1 MTAVEV
7 NAGGAVVKLRRPWVV
22 GALSLI
28 PFYWV
33 FWYYAVNR
41 EMRDF
46 GRSRSD
52 AALGESKPGLS
63 VVAVTAGSLVVIP
76 WIVSVWRAV
85 KRIEAC
91 ERIAGSRPESSA
103 LILCLLIGASLISW
117 VGVFVGTGAL
127 ALILTY
133 SGIPAAMVASALMQ
147 RRLTRVWAGVERPLT
162 AE

>member
-46 GRSRSD
+46 GRARGD
-52 AALGESKPGLS
+52 AALGESRPGLS
-63 VVAVTAGSLVVIP
+63 VVAVTAGSLVVVP

-85 KRIEAC
+85 RRIEAC

-103 LILCLLIGASLISW
+103 LVLCLLVGASLIGW
-117 VGVFVGTGAL
+117 VGVFLGHGAV

-133 SGIPAAMVASALMQ
+133 SGIPLGIAATVLMQ
-147 RRLTRVWAGVERPLT
+147 QRLTRLWAAG
-162 AE
+162 

>member
-46 GRSRSD
+46 GRARGD
-52 AALGESKPGLS
+52 AALGESRPGLS

-76 WIVSVWRAV
+76 WIVSVWHAV
-85 KRIEAC
+85 RRIEAC
-91 ERIAGSRPESSA
+91 ERLAGSRPESSA
-103 LILCLLIGASLISW
+103 LVLCLLVGASLIGW
-117 VGVFVGTGAL
+117 VGVFLGHGAV

-133 SGIPAAMVASALMQ
+133 SGIPLGIAATVLMQ
-147 RRLTRVWAGVERPLT
+147 QRLTRLWAAG
-162 AE
+162 

>member
-46 GRSRSD
+46 GRARGN

-63 VVAVTAGSLVVIP
+63 VVAVRSAGRDRAGSWIYRSAGRGADRGVRAHRLV
-76 WIVSVWRAV
+76 
-85 KRIEAC
+85 
-91 ERIAGSRPESSA
+91 
-103 LILCLLIGASLISW
+103 
-117 VGVFVGTGAL
+117 
-127 ALILTY
+127 
-133 SGIPAAMVASALMQ
+133 AA
-147 RRLTRVWAGVERPLT
+147 
-162 AE
+162 